1 MFMPGPRGPRGRRH
15 RGEGPPHGGGPPFG
29 RRGRRAR
36 RGDVRTALLVLL
48 AERPMHG
55 YEMLREL
62 ETRSGALWKPSPGS
76 VYPTLQLLEDEGAIR
91 GNEVDGR
98 RTYSI
103 TDAGRTLLKGR
114 QREQGSEPPW
124 AHERD
129 GKARD
134 LREAGISVG
143 EATLQ
148 AARVASD
155 EQIERVLGILRDARR
170 KIYAILAEGE

>member
-1 MFMPGPRGPRGRRH
+1 MYMAGPRGPRGRRH

-36 RGDVRTALLVLL
+36 RGDVRTALLALL

-62 ETRSGALWKPSPGS
+62 ETRSGSLWKPSAGS

-91 GNEVDGR
+91 GHEVDGR
-98 RTYSI
+98 KTYSI
-103 TDAGRTLLKGR
+103 TEAGRTLLKGR

-124 AHERD
+124 LHERD
-129 GKARD
+129 GKARE

-148 AARVASD
+148 AARVAND
-155 EQIERVLGILRDARR
+155 EQLERVLAILREARR